1 ARRLLDQRDASLLR
15 GGRCELRV
23 DGEAVSLIGRLPLV
37 IGREGDLVL
46 RGAGVSRRHCELA
59 RGAGPAGGY
68 ELRDLESR
76 AGTRLDGLRIGAPM
90 ALRDGQ
96 RVELGD
102 DLALRVG
109 LDDGAL
115 TLLVE
120 RGLDRGRR
128 VAVLAGAWRTPLGG
142 LRVGESGL
150 ELEPAAPVQLN
161 GQRVAMTMVLA
172 HGDRVDGPHGWM
184 EVL

>member
-1 ARRLLDQRDASLLR
+1 M
-15 GGRCELRV
+15 
-23 DGEAVSLIGRLPLV
+23 
-37 IGREGDLVL
+37 L
-46 RGAGVSRRHCELA
+46 RGAGVSRRHCEIA
-59 RGAGPAGGY
+59 RVDDAAGAY

-90 ALRDGQ
+90 RLRDGQ

-109 LDDGAL
+109 LADGAL

-128 VAVLAGAWRTPLGG
+128 VAVLAGDWRTPMGV
-142 LRVGESGL
+142 LRMRESGL
-150 ELEPAAPVQLN
+150 ELEPSEPVQLN
-161 GQRVAMTMVLA
+161 GQRVAMAMVLA
-172 HGDRVDGPHGWM
+172 HGDRIDGARGWM

>member
-1 ARRLLDQRDASLLR
+1 
-15 GGRCELRV
+15 
-23 DGEAVSLIGRLPLV
+23 
-37 IGREGDLVL
+37 
-46 RGAGVSRRHCELA
+46 
-59 RGAGPAGGY
+59 
-68 ELRDLESR
+68 
-76 AGTRLDGLRIGAPM
+76 M

-96 RVELGD
+96 RIELGD
-102 DLALRVG
+102 DLVLRVG
-109 LDDGAL
+109 LDEGAL

-128 VAVLAGAWRTPLGG
+128 VAVLAGAWRTPLGA

-161 GQRVAMTMVLA
+161 GQRVAMPMVLA
-172 HGDRVDGPHGWM
+172 HGDRVDGPHGWI